1 MHFWA
6 MSFLHW
12 VLHLYYYLSMKVTVT
27 SLNSKLFS
35 HAGKWWAAPETDEWK
50 VQYEQ
55 TPRHPSLC
63 WYLPPP
69 WLPLSSR
76 GGGWVAQREGLQQTV
91 SDRRPDK
98 PRFVYK
104 QAGSTRAFCHYMD
117 ERSGST
123 GVSSEIH
130 YVLCP
135 SGQCHV
141 WVCWQAPSCS
151 LSTKKSWKLW
161 FQRRVPE
168 CTVSSLCK
176 NHC

>member
-1 MHFWA
+1 
-6 MSFLHW
+6 
-12 VLHLYYYLSMKVTVT
+12 MKVTVT

-63 WYLPPP
+63 RHLPPP

-104 QAGSTRAFCHYMD
+104 QGMLALHGWTQRLHQSVLWSPLCF
-117 ERSGST
+117 
-123 GVSSEIH
+123 VS
-130 YVLCP
+130 L
-135 SGQCHV
+135 
-141 WVCWQAPSCS
+141 
-151 LSTKKSWKLW
+151 
-161 FQRRVPE
+161 R
-168 CTVSSLCK
+168 TVSCLGVLTGAQLFSLNK
-176 NHC
+176 EELKAVIPEEGARVYSQLAVQKSLLEVSEKRTAISFKGKSYQSLQY

>member
-1 MHFWA
+1 
-6 MSFLHW
+6 
-12 VLHLYYYLSMKVTVT
+12 MKVTVT

-63 WYLPPP
+63 WHLPPP

-98 PRFVYK
+98 PHFVYK
-104 QAGSTRAFCHYMD
+104 QGMLALHVRFAITWMNAAAPPEYPLKSIMFCVPQDSVMFGCAD
-117 ERSGST
+117 RRPA
-123 GVSSEIH
+123 
-130 YVLCP
+130 VL
-135 SGQCHV
+135 SQ
-141 WVCWQAPSCS
+141 
-151 LSTKKSWKLW
+151 
-161 FQRRVPE
+161 QRRAESCDSRGGRQSVQSARCAKITARGKRKE
-168 CTVSSLCK
+168 NSYIF
-176 NHC
+176 